1 MQAAVSKHAES
12 VKTQQRATEA
22 ASANASLARQ
32 VMQQIVTQSCRV
44 LQLQAMMRLL
54 HAFLILQKYLSSVS
68 VFVMLC

>member
-32 VMQQIVTQSCRV
+32 VMQQTVTQFCLV
-44 LQLQAMMRLL
+44 LQLQAMTQPL
-54 HAFLILQKYLSSVS
+54 HAFLILQKYTSSVS
-68 VFVMLC
+68 VSVMSR